1 MTRSIHSIL
10 EKLKRDAELNT
21 PLEDTE
27 SSAAHSATMI
37 KPLELQITELIK
49 SLPPQLL
56 NRPWSMSEF
65 VARFDGKY
73 RENPHPQMIGQCLK
87 SLGWKSVRKFSKGF
101 DGVRLWLPPDY
112 NND

>member
-1 MTRSIHSIL
+1 MSRSIHGIL
-10 EKLKRDAELNT
+10 EKLKRDAEQDPL
-21 PLEDTE
+21 LEDIE
-27 SSAAHSATMI
+27 SLTTNSTVPI
-37 KPLELQITELIK
+37 KPLELQIAELIK
-49 SLPPQLL
+49 SLPSQLL